1 MPIPLTA
8 IHLKPWAPPNLA
20 KVDAAKPEA
29 EQRKI
34 VIRVPNMYERDNFS
48 SALVRAGVI
57 HYGQKEIRDLVLA
70 GITLLWVPEE
80 FDAKRDLLEQ
90 AWQAQDAAMKCQEER
105 QNRFLELL
113 QLHQAKLERDPGT
126 PPFDQAAAE
135 AELELIQPDVQ
146 VDESVRVRA
155 TALQQDIAARYAPLQ
170 QAFADLAE
178 QDIKRRWLCIQTY
191 VANWQN
197 FEHSPTGNG
206 MGGITRDEAMWL
218 RSQIGQADF
227 DAVGELIFAMHGL
240 DSDDEKNLDSLIVSF
255 SDQTGSTASE
265 KMSEEIPS
273 GNSKVEPT
281 TEIPAEESQPTTARS
296 SRRSKPSGTRK
307 GKSASSPTDA
317 PSSNNP

>member
-8 IHLKPWAPPNLA
+8 VHLRPLAPPGIA
-20 KVDAAKPEA
+20 KADEGKPEA

-57 HYGQKEIRDLVLA
+57 HYTLQQIRDLCLA

-90 AWQAQDAAMKCQEER
+90 SWQAADAATKCQQER

-113 QLHQAKLERDPGT
+113 EQHQAKLERDPKT

-135 AELELIQPDVQ
+135 AELDLIQPDVEI
-146 VDESVRVRA
+146 DDATRVRA
-155 TALQQDIAARYAPLQ
+155 TALQQDIAARYSPLQ

-178 QDIKRRWLCIQTY
+178 QEIKRNWLCMQTY
-191 VANWQN
+191 VVNWQN

-218 RSQIGQADF
+218 RAQIGQADF
-227 DAVGELIFAMHGL
+227 DATAALIFAMHGL
-240 DSDDEKNLDSLIVSF
+240 DTDDEKNLDSLIASY
-255 SDQTGSTASE
+255 SDPTGSTVSE

-273 GNSKVEPT
+273 GNLKVEPT
-281 TEIPAEESQPTTARS
+281 TEIPDEASPPTTARS

-307 GKSASSPTDA
+307 GASPSSPTDA
-317 PSSNNP
+317 P